1 MVILDLVCSKLDLNR
16 PNPRL
21 FGFVSKENET
31 KAEQVPQELESIE
44 IKDISL

>member
-1 MVILDLVCSKLDLNR
+1 MIILDLVYSELDLNR

-21 FGFVSKENET
+21 FGFFSKENET
-31 KAEQVPQELESIE
+31 KVEQVPQELDWIE